1 VAVEALARGD
11 ICYHMPMARR
21 QTLVQLNDE
30 LLALLDERASRT
42 GRSRSEII
50 RAAVERE
57 LAADRDAATDVAIVA
72 GYERIPPAELDSWA
86 EASAKRSVA
95 AEPW

>member
-1 VAVEALARGD
+1 
-11 ICYHMPMARR
+11 MPMARR

-57 LAADRDAATDVAIVA
+57 LAADRDAAIDAAIVA
-72 GYERIPPAELDSWA
+72 GYERIPPAELDPWA

-95 AEPW
+95 DEPW